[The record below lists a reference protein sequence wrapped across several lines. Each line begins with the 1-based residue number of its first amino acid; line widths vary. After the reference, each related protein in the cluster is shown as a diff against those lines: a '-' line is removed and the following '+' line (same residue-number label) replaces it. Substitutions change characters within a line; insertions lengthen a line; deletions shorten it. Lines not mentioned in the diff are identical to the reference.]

1 MAEPTRK
8 GLVETYRKTYP
19 TREVLRLAFGE
30 CRIVVETNSGG
41 LKNNLADYYKGFL
54 SPGGRAD
61 IRITVHQAP
70 VQDLA
75 LSFVT
80 KPPDPGKTK
89 IKEAYVDLSDGRVV
103 RKQLTGILFVFGNG
117 DHLAVGPC
125 LENTNQIVNF
135 INNRYIEW
143 RLDRGGLLGHAAGI
157 TLGPRGLA
165 VAGFSGMGKST
176 LALHLMCRGTAFVS
190 NDRMIV
196 ENGEDGLCMH
206 GVPKE
211 PRINPGTAL
220 SNPCLGGIISSADKK
235 RFLRLSKAELWDLEY
250 KYDAPIEACFGP
262 GRFVLSGSMDGLVI
276 LNWERG
282 DSPLIARTVVP
293 SERKDLLSAFRKK
306 KGLFY
311 LPSNGGHGDDPAL
324 ETYATF
330 LSKCKVIEMAG
341 GADFETATTMCLRFL
356 ESGEFDGKPR
366 RR

>member
-8 GLVETYRKTYP
+8 ELVAAYRETYP
-19 TREVLRLAFGE
+19 TREVLRLAFGD
-30 CRIVVETNSGG
+30 CRIVVETNSGD
-41 LKNNLADYYKGFL
+41 LKNNLADYYRGFL
-54 SPGGRAD
+54 SRSGTVD

-70 VQDLA
+70 VQDPA
-75 LSFVT
+75 LSFVI

-89 IKEAYVDLSDGRVV
+89 IKEAYVDLPDGRVV
-103 RKQLTGILFVFGNG
+103 QKQLTGMLFVFGSG

-143 RLDRGGLLGHAAGI
+143 RLDRGGLLGHAAGV

-176 LALHLMCRGTAFVS
+176 LALHLMRRGTAFVS

-220 SNPCLGGIISSADKK
+220 SNPWLVGIISPEDKK
-235 RFLRLSKAELWDLEY
+235 RFSRLSKSALWDLEY
-250 KYDAPIEACFGP
+250 KYDAPIEACFGT
-262 GRFVLSGSMDGLVI
+262 GRFILSGSMDGLVI

-282 DSPLIARTVVP
+282 EGPLIARTVVA

-306 KGLFY
+306 KGLFF
-311 LPSNGGHGDDPAL
+311 LPSNGGHSDDPELEIYAAL
-324 ETYATF
+324 
-330 LSKCKVIEMAG
+330 LSNCKVIEMAG
-341 GADFETATTMCLRFL
+341 GADFEAATTMCLRFL
-356 ESGEFDGKPR
+356 ESGEFDGKR
-366 RR
+366 WI